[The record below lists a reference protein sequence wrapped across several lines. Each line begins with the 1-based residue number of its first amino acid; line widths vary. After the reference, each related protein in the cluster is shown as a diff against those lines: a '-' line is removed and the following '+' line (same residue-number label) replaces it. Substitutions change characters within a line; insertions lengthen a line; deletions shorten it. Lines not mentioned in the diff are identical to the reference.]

1 MSKVFV
7 RDATGLVKQI
17 SFFGAFAYNVNSQT
31 VAFAVFQ
38 YSLILAFTPGADA
51 NLCFFI
57 AMALSIPLLLV
68 YVLFTASMPRSGGEY
83 VYTSRALSP
92 WLGSIAAFTVWW
104 IQILYL
110 GINTSW
116 IGSVDVSPPLVLMGT
131 ILHSSTIIA
140 IGNAVATPT
149 WGFVIG
155 SVVIVGVGLTL
166 ILGTS
171 VHIRLQN
178 LIFILGTIAAVVMIG
193 VLLSSTHGQF
203 VASFDRYAAPYT
215 NSTDPYNNVLTVA
228 RQQGFTTAPFSWYA
242 TLVGVTIAAA
252 SVNFAYFS
260 AYCSGEMKHASQV
273 SRQAGVMIGSMLF
286 NALLSVAI
294 AGLVVRVAGA
304 DFAGAAF
311 YLGNVAPSLW
321 PFSVAPFLNV
331 FIAMLTDNV
340 VLNAIFAMGWMAW
353 GIATTAIL
361 FLMLTRLLFAWSF
374 DRLIPSVFANVNERF
389 HTPVNATI
397 FIIVLGEISTYVFL
411 QVAAAYAVFL
421 TFGMTLTWIAT
432 AFLFL
437 SIAAIV
443 FPYKCKDIY
452 NSSVAK
458 GFEIGGIPLIS
469 IMGAISTGITL
480 MYIYFYLT
488 VSSLGVNTPSIL
500 TLDFVPVLAAALLYP
515 AILLIRKKQGI
526 DLKIA
531 FTSIPPE

>member
-17 SFFGAFAYNVNSQT
+17 SFFGAFAYNVNAQT

-51 NLCFFI
+51 NLSFFVGV
-57 AMALSIPLLLV
+57 ALMIPLMLV

-83 VYTSRALSP
+83 VYTSRTLSP
-92 WLGSIAAFTVWW
+92 WLGSLAAFTVWW
-104 IQILYL
+104 IEILYL

-131 ILHSSTIIA
+131 ILNSSTLIG

-166 ILGTS
+166 ILGTK
-171 VHIRLQN
+171 VHITLQN
-178 LIFILGTIAAVVMIG
+178 LIFILGTIAAFVMIG
-193 VLLSSTHGQF
+193 VLLSSTHAQF
-203 VASFDRYAAPYT
+203 VASFNRYAAPYT
-215 NSTDPYNNVLTVA
+215 NSTDPYSSVLTVA
-228 RQQGFTTAPFSWYA
+228 GQQGFTTAPFNWYA
-242 TLVGVTIAAA
+242 TLVGVTAA
-252 SVNFAYFS
+252 SGSISFGYFS

-273 SRQAGVMIGSMLF
+273 SRQAGVILGSMVF
-286 NALLSVAI
+286 NAALSVAI
-294 AGLVVRVAGA
+294 AGLVVQVAGA
-304 DFAGAAF
+304 AFSGAAF
-311 YLGNVAPSLW
+311 YLGAVSPSSW
-321 PFSVAPFLNV
+321 PFPVAPFLNV

-340 VLNAIFAMGWMAW
+340 FLNAIFAMGWMAW

-374 DRLIPSVFANVNERF
+374 DRLIPSFFANINERF

-397 FIIVLGEISTYVFL
+397 FIIVLGEIFLYVFL
-411 QVAAAYAVFL
+411 QVAAAYAVYL
-421 TFGMTLTWIAT
+421 TYGMTFTWIAT
-432 AFLFL
+432 AFLL
-437 SIAAIV
+437 VSIAAIV
-443 FPYKCKDIY
+443 FPYKSKELY
-452 NSSVAK
+452 KSSVAK
-458 GFEIGGIPLIS
+458 GFEIGGVPLIS
-469 IMGAISTGITL
+469 IMGGISTAIIL
-480 MYIYFYLT
+480 MLIYFFLT

-500 TLDFVPVLAAALLYP
+500 TLWGGTILAAALLYP

-526 DLKIA
+526 DLKMA
-531 FTSIPPE
+531 FTAIPPE